1 MLDKWD
7 NIDDEIWAKVIV
19 LERNRRIAKAYARA
33 PVLTVSG
40 SEDGF
45 DGFRIGVNGF
55 ENPMR
60 DHKVTEFKSQ
70 IGAGCKLKM
79 DDSGNILIKRVSK
92 SNIYVKNTAEE
103 TAVSN
108 DILKLPNGL
117 LEMDKPFKLFDMKK
131 FQQNVNREMKRQ
143 FPERNKLETQVCCC
157 NNILATALFNLKS
170 RGFYWA
176 RATSSLHSLISN
188 NFKFH

>member
-1 MLDKWD
+1 M
-7 NIDDEIWAKVIV
+7 
-19 LERNRRIAKAYARA
+19 
-33 PVLTVSG
+33 LTVNG

-79 DDSGNILIKRVSK
+79 DDSGNILIKRVAK

-143 FPERNKLETQVCCC
+143 YPERNKLETQVSRII
-157 NNILATALFNLKS
+157 ILPGISAAIVRETWEECL
-170 RGFYWA
+170 
-176 RATSSLHSLISN
+176 SLHEDHME
-188 NFKFH
+188 FHRVHLDSFIPL

>member
-143 FPERNKLETQVCCC
+143 FPERNKLETQVCYCT
-157 NNILATALFNLKS
+157 NISHGIVLCQVQP
-170 RGFYWA
+170 A
-176 RATSSLHSLISN
+176 RPPVSTL
-188 NFKFH
+188 